1 MDTSRKAALAI
12 APQAP
17 HGEADSRSVGSTVP
31 GRNLDPFYFGP
42 PARPL
47 FGCYHPPRGVKARD
61 SAVVL
66 CYPVWREYMRAHRSC
81 RQTANRLSQA
91 GYPVLRFDYSGSGD
105 SAGDSEQ
112 GDVAQWL
119 DEISTAISEAK
130 RRSRRSSVSLVGLR
144 FGATLSAL
152 AGAQRRDI
160 HSIVM
165 WDPLVSG
172 APYIQ
177 EMTSIHERLLGQ
189 PGERV
194 TFADMREPV
203 TGILG
208 IPFTA
213 STLAALRSLNLL
225 TIRDAPA
232 NNILV
237 IDSVDNAP
245 CRLLA
250 EHLETTG
257 AHSEYLHIAGPR
269 VWMDEVGALVPGRTV
284 EALVSWLTRVS
295 P

>member
-1 MDTSRKAALAI
+1 MDAPRKSALA
-12 APQAP
+12 APPDAP
-17 HGEADSRSVGSTVP
+17 RSEADPRSAHGTAH
-31 GRNLDPFYFGP
+31 GRDLDPFYFGP

-47 FGCYHPPRGVKARD
+47 FGCYHPPKGVNARD
-61 SAVVL
+61 CVVVL
-66 CYPVWREYMRAHRSC
+66 CYPAWREYMRAHRSC

-105 SAGDSEQ
+105 SAGESEQ
-112 GDVAQWL
+112 GNVDQWL
-119 DEISTAISEAK
+119 DEISTAISEAQ
-130 RRSRRSSVSLVGLR
+130 RRSGRSRVSLMGLR

-152 AGAQRRDI
+152 AGVQRHDL
-160 HSIVM
+160 HSMVM
-165 WDPLVSG
+165 WDPVVSG
-172 APYIQ
+172 AAYIQ
-177 EMTSIHERLLGQ
+177 EMTNIHERLLGQ
-189 PGERV
+189 PGEHLD
-194 TFADMREPV
+194 TENLGEPV

-213 STLAALRSLNLL
+213 STLTALRRLNLL

-237 IDSVDNAP
+237 IDSVDSAP

-250 EHLETTG
+250 EHLQTTG

-269 VWMDEVGALVPGRTV
+269 VWMDDVGALVPGRTV
-284 EALVSWLTRVS
+284 EALVSWLVRVS